1 MLFGVTH
8 IFVSFCVFCYIK
20 VEYTYFMKKSISTFL
35 KHTAQDKV
43 NRSANPA
50 IVRASTIFFK
60 SIQELLNHKHVSK
73 NKRIDYYDYG
83 RAGTQTTTQLQNII
97 VELEKAHHVF
107 LTPSGFAA
115 VALSIMSICRPGDE
129 IIVTDS
135 VYFPTRM
142 LTSKLLKEFGV
153 KAQFYNPDDLED
165 LKNKITKNTKMIFVE
180 NPGSNT
186 FEFQDL
192 SQIIKLAKKNNI
204 ITALDNT
211 WGTPLFLR
219 PLDIGFDMSI
229 SSATKYFS
237 GHSDVMVGTLA
248 VNKKVF
254 SKVNFYNRVS
264 GYRASPDD
272 AYLVIRGLRTL
283 DVRLEKHQRNTKE
296 VIKFLIKQKKIKEV
310 LYPHKK
316 GTKNYK
322 NWKKYYTG
330 STGLIGLVI
339 KSKSKNSVYKFVNK
353 LELFGIGYSWGGF
366 ESLAVYQDIQREFK
380 KYNDKNL
387 HIVRLHIGLEDPKD
401 LILDLKQS
409 LKNIK

>member
-1 MLFGVTH
+1 
-8 IFVSFCVFCYIK
+8 
-20 VEYTYFMKKSISTFL
+20 MKKSISTFL

-50 IVRASTIFFK
+50 VVRASTIFFK
-60 SIQELLNHKHVSK
+60 SMQELLAHKSISK
-73 NKRIDYYDYG
+73 NKRYDYYDYG

-97 VELEKAHHVF
+97 VKLEEAHHVF
-107 LTPSGFAA
+107 LAPSGFAS

-142 LTSKLLKEFGV
+142 LTSKLLKEYGIS
-153 KAQFYNPDDLED
+153 AQFYNPDDLDD
-165 LKNKITKNTKMIFVE
+165 LKKKITKKTKMIFVE

-211 WGTPLFLR
+211 WGTPLFLK
-219 PLDIGFDMSI
+219 PLKIGFDMSI

-272 AYLVIRGLRTL
+272 AYLVIRGIRTL
-283 DVRLEKHQRNTKE
+283 DVRLERHEKNTKE
-296 VIKFLIKQKKIKEV
+296 VIKFLSKQKKIKEV
-310 LYPHKK
+310 LYPYKK
-316 GTKNYK
+316 NTKNFK
-322 NWKKYYTG
+322 NWKKYYSG
-330 STGLIGLVI
+330 ATGLLGLVI
-339 KSKSKNSVYKFVNK
+339 NSKNKSSVYKFVNS

-366 ESLAVYQDIQREFK
+366 ESLAVYQDIQRKFP
-380 KYNDKNL
+380 KYNEKNL

-401 LILDLKQS
+401 LIADLKKS
-409 LKNIK
+409 LRHIK

>member
-1 MLFGVTH
+1 
-8 IFVSFCVFCYIK
+8 
-20 VEYTYFMKKSISTFL
+20 MKKSITTFL

-50 IVRASTIFFK
+50 VVRASTIFFK
-60 SIQELLNHKHVSK
+60 SVQELLNHKEPAK
-73 NKRIDYYDYG
+73 NKRVDYYDYG

-97 VELEKAHHVF
+97 VKLENAHHVF
-107 LTPSGFAA
+107 LTPSGFAS

-142 LTSKLLKEFGV
+142 LTSKLLKEFNI
-153 KAQFYNPDDLED
+153 KAHFYNPDDLED
-165 LKNKITKNTKMIFVE
+165 LKKKINKKTKMIFVE

-192 SQIIKLAKKNNI
+192 STIIKLAKKRNI

-211 WGTPLFLR
+211 WGTPLYLK

-237 GHSDVMVGTLA
+237 GHSDVMIGTLA

-254 SKVNFYNRVS
+254 QKVNFYNRVS

-272 AYLVIRGLRTL
+272 SYLVIRGLRTL
-283 DVRLEKHQRNTKE
+283 DLRLDRHEKNTKE
-296 VIKFLIKQKKIKEV
+296 VVKYLSKQKKIKEV
-310 LYPHKK
+310 LYPFKK
-316 GTKNYK
+316 NSKNYR
-322 NWKKYYTG
+322 NWKKYYSG
-330 STGLIGLVI
+330 ATGLLGLVI
-339 KSKSKNSVYKFVNK
+339 KTKSKSSVYRFVNS

-366 ESLAVYQDIQREFK
+366 ESLAVYQDIQREFH
-380 KYNDKNL
+380 KYKSKNL

-401 LILDLKQS
+401 LISDLKKS
-409 LKNIK
+409 LRYIK

>member
-1 MLFGVTH
+1 
-8 IFVSFCVFCYIK
+8 
-20 VEYTYFMKKSISTFL
+20 MKKSTSTFL

-50 IVRASTIFFK
+50 VVRASTIFFK
-60 SIQELLNHKHVSK
+60 SMQELLSHKPASK
-73 NKRIDYYDYG
+73 NKRVDYYDYG

-97 VELEKAHHVF
+97 VELEQAHHVF

-142 LTSKLLKEFGV
+142 ITSKLLKEFGI
-153 KAQFYNPDDLED
+153 KAQFYDPDNLQD
-165 LKNKITKNTKMIFVE
+165 LKKKITNKTRMIFVE

-211 WGTPLFLR
+211 WGTPLFLK
-219 PLDIGFDMSI
+219 PLKLGFDMSI

-283 DVRLEKHQRNTKE
+283 DLRLEKHEKNTKE
-296 VIKFLIKQKKIKEV
+296 VIKFLSKSKKIKEV
-310 LYPHKK
+310 LYPFRK
-316 GTKNYK
+316 GSKNFK
-322 NWKKYYTG
+322 NWKKYYSG
-330 STGLIGLVI
+330 ATGLLGLVI
-339 KSKSKNSVYKFVNK
+339 KSKSKNSVYKFVNS

-366 ESLAVYQDIQREFK
+366 ESLAVYQDIQREFH
-380 KYNDKNL
+380 KYKDKNL

-401 LILDLKQS
+401 LILDIKNSLQHIKQ
-409 LKNIK
+409 